1 MELMKRWY
9 RRFDLDAKIRDDL
22 FLFSFVEE
30 RQAGLQGLFLI
41 DLKRMHDVGS
51 FFGVARDHMTSA
63 CVGAKGELK
72 DITMIF

>member
-1 MELMKRWY
+1 MATNPANY
-9 RRFDLDAKIRDDL
+9 VKIRDEL

-41 DLKRMHDVGS
+41 DRKNLHDVGS
-51 FFGVARDHMTSA
+51 FFGVGRDHMTCA
-63 CVGAKGELK
+63 CVGAKGKLK